1 MKILK
6 SGLLITSLLIGVLC
20 PLNLK
25 ANTDTRLFPS
35 CTGVK
40 ASIQAVNV
48 NFRNYPGQYG
58 KVLKVVSDT
67 EIKVLGQN
75 DDWYRVNINGTNGWI
90 HSDFVNKDDNEFI
103 PYTKILGEE
112 IVDYG
117 KQFIGTPYIWGGEDL
132 RVGVD
137 CSGLTQKVY
146 QGFDINISRVSYMQ
160 VDDGTPV
167 DKKELQPGDLVFF
180 DTTGNNSGQI
190 SHVGIFIKD
199 DKFLHA
205 DSTNGVMISSLN
217 SNYYTRNYV
226 AGCRILEY

>member
-1 MKILK
+1 MKFIK
-6 SGLLITSLLIGVLC
+6 KGLVVTTLLIGVLQ

-25 ANTDTRLFPS
+25 ASSDMRLFPT
-35 CTGVK
+35 CTGVVGSVQGK
-40 ASIQAVNV
+40 NI
-48 NFRNYPGQYG
+48 NFRNHPSEYAEI
-58 KVLKVVSDT
+58 LKVVNNTDVK
-67 EIKVLGQN
+67 ILGKN
-75 DDWYRVNINGTNGWI
+75 NEWYRVDIDGTKGWI
-90 HSDFVNKDDNEFI
+90 YKDFVEEDSEDFI
-103 PYTKILGEE
+103 PYTKVLGEE

-117 KQFIGTPYIWGGEDL
+117 KQFIGTPYIWGGSDL
-132 RVGVD
+132 EAGVD

-160 VDDGTPV
+160 IDDGAPV
-167 DKKELQPGDLVFF
+167 AKEQLQPGDLVFF

-205 DSTNGVMISSLN
+205 DSTNGVMISSLS

-226 AGCRILEY
+226 ASCRILDY

>member
-1 MKILK
+1 MKLIK
-6 SGLLITSLLIGVLC
+6 NTLLVATLLIGAFN
-20 PLNLK
+20 PISLK
-25 ANTDTRLFPS
+25 ASEEVRLFPN
-35 CTGVK
+35 CTGV
-40 ASIQAVNV
+40 AGAVHGERI
-48 NFRNYPGQYG
+48 NFRNHPSQYAE
-58 KVLKVVSDT
+58 VLDIVNNR
-67 EIKVLGQN
+67 EIKILGKN
-75 DDWYRVNINGTNGWI
+75 DEWYKVDINGTTGWI
-90 HSDFVNKDDNEFI
+90 YKDYVAKDSEDFV
-103 PYTKILGEE
+103 PYTKVLGEE

-117 KQFIGTPYIWGGEDL
+117 RQFIGTPYIWGGTDL
-132 RVGVD
+132 KSGVD

-160 VDDGTPV
+160 VDDGAPV
-167 DKKELQPGDLVFF
+167 RKDQLQPGDLVFF
-180 DTTGNNSGQI
+180 DTSGTNNGQI